1 MTDFTKSSVIR
12 DLNLALSHGN
22 ECFELY
28 HLNQRKIDTLQKA
41 IEVINKLHE
50 SDQKLI
56 DAQGTENF
64 MLSVQ
69 LTSYKDNSDLLNKSL
84 LSSQSQYEKEQ
95 KRKKNWRKVSCWS
108 IGINVGLAA
117 GIYLLVK

>member
-1 MTDFTKSSVIR
+1 MTDFTKSSAIR

-41 IEVINKLHE
+41 IEVMDKLHE

-56 DAQGTENF
+56 DAQSTENF

-69 LTSYKDNSDLLNKSL
+69 LTSFKDNSDLLNKSL
-84 LSSQSQYEKEQ
+84 LSSQSSYNREV
-95 KRKKNWRKVSCWS
+95 KRKRTWRTIAGVS
-108 IGINVGLAA
+108 IGVNIAVIGGL
-117 GIYLLVK
+117 ILLN